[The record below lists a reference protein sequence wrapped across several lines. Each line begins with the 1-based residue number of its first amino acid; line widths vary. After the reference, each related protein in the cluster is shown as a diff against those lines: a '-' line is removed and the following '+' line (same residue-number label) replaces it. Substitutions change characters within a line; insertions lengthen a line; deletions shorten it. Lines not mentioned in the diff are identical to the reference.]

1 MKVSQLLE
9 SRRGNWRQLDEL
21 CRKLEQFRRIPAP
34 VVARFASLYRAVCA
48 DLALAESYQLPP
60 STVDYLHQLVGRA
73 HNQIYRSQRFR
84 IRMWMAELLYA
95 VPAQLY
101 ADRYIRVASVLFWG
115 LFAMSMWLAS
125 DASPAPDFAVKMVG
139 EDNLRMYEEMYVQ
152 AKWEQDLGG
161 GTGMTGFYQ
170 SHNTTI
176 GLRVFAHGLLFGI
189 GGILETVR
197 NAAYLGAVFGYMTTV
212 PDARDNFFQFVTAH
226 GPFELTA
233 IVLAAGVG
241 MKLGFA
247 LLFTGGLTRGDS
259 VRLAGKS
266 AMPAMGVAMILFLL
280 AALIE
285 GYISPSALPY
295 EIKALF
301 GAGSSLVLM
310 IYFVVLGSI
319 GRTMIADAENGE
331 SGRDL

>member
-21 CRKLEQFRRIPAP
+21 CRKLEQWRRLPAP

-73 HNQIYRSQRFR
+73 HNQLYRSRRFR
-84 IRMWMAELLYA
+84 IRAWLAELLYA
-95 VPAQLY
+95 VPAGIYQ
-101 ADRYIRVASVLFWG
+101 DRHIRFASLLFWG

-125 DASPAPDFAVKMVG
+125 DLSPTPQFAEQMVG
-139 EDNLRMYEEMYVQ
+139 EENLRMFEEMYREAEWNRDVSQ
-152 AKWEQDLGG
+152 

-170 SHNTTI
+170 NHNTTI

-189 GGILETVR
+189 GGVLETVR
-197 NAAYLGAVFGYMTTV
+197 NAAYLGAVFGFMTTV
-212 PDARDNFFQFVTAH
+212 PGPRENFFQFVTAH

-233 IVLAAGVG
+233 IVLSAGVG

-259 VRLAGKS
+259 VRLAGRS
-266 AMPAMGVAMILFLL
+266 AMPAMGVTMILFLL

-295 EIKALF
+295 EAKAMF
-301 GAGSSLVLM
+301 GVGSSLVLM
-310 IYFVVLGSI
+310 IYFVVLGAM
-319 GRTMIADAENGE
+319 GKEMQNEK
-331 SGRDL
+331 